1 MKRLWAPWRLQYIE
15 QTPHEEGC
23 IFCVKPQQARDDEN
37 YLLHRGPHCFIMLNA
52 FPYNNGHLLIA
63 PYRHLP
69 DLAELNDDEQLDLLA
84 LTNLGMKTLREVY
97 HPQGFNVGINVGQVA
112 GAGIA
117 DHIHLH
123 IVPRWSGDTNFMPVL
138 GETRV
143 VPQALS
149 ESYERLKKQVRGDR
163 ERGEGCPQSRGDR
176 SEDHRHPGRI

>member
-1 MKRLWAPWRLQYIE
+1 MNRLWAPWRLQYIE
-15 QTPHEEGC
+15 HTPEEQGC
-23 IFCVKPQQARDDEN
+23 IFCDKPARNRDAED
-37 YLLHRGPHCFIMLNA
+37 YILHRGERCFIMLNA

-63 PYRHLP
+63 PYRHVP
-69 DLAELNDDEQLDLLA
+69 DLTDLDEDEQRDLLA
-84 LTNLGMKTLREVY
+84 LTNLGLKALREVY
-97 HPQGFNVGINVGQVA
+97 HPQGFNVGINIGQVA

-149 ESYERLKKQVRGDR
+149 ESHERLR
-163 ERGEGCPQSRGDR
+163 EAIGMVTG
-176 SEDHRHPGRI
+176 